1 MSTRR
6 ARDRERGIAL
16 LMVLWVF
23 MILGVL
29 SLDFSRYMRDD
40 AMAAVNFADGT
51 RGYYEALAGMNHAL
65 FDAMIARDQGG
76 APKVQNA
83 GIGHDDEDREGE
95 LVPADGQ
102 WHDGTFGGGKYQVRI
117 TDESGRVPIN
127 TVTPEQLR
135 RIVTNVMMGPNSAVQ
150 GMNTKDTAAVDEVV
164 DAIIDWRDP
173 DSLKSPKGAESD
185 YYLSNRGYPAKNA
198 YFDDINELLQVR
210 GVTAELFYGVD
221 GGPGLRDVF
230 SVYNLDPDLKL
241 NARTVTSPVIQVLLN
256 KTPEEA
262 DEMIAQ
268 RDDDLAGFSLRFQ
281 SQLIAV
287 DPSLEGLVGD
297 KAATLVFVEARADT
311 SDPRNQA
318 NVAAVVNLSSDEYEG
333 PKIIRWFDRAPWRGT
348 LPTAASFG
356 EPAA

>member
-1 MSTRR
+1 MT
-6 ARDRERGIAL
+6 ARGRSRERGVAL
-16 LMVLWVF
+16 LLVLWVF

-51 RGYYEALAGMNHAL
+51 RGYYEALAGMNRAL

-76 APKVQNA
+76 IAKLEA
-83 GIGHDDEDREGE
+83 GAGLDGEGE
-95 LVPADGQ
+95 GDGDLVPADGQ
-102 WHDGTFGGGKYQVRI
+102 WHGGQFAGGKYEVRI
-117 TDESGRVPIN
+117 TDESGRIPIN

-135 RIVTNVMMGPNSAVQ
+135 RIVTNIVLGPKAAVQ
-150 GMNTKDTAAVDEVV
+150 GVSQKSSDEVDEIV
-164 DAIIDWRDP
+164 DAIIDWRDV

-185 YYLSNRGYPAKNA
+185 FYLANHGYPAKNA

-210 GVTAELFYGVD
+210 GVTAEMFYGID

-230 SVYNLDPDLKL
+230 SVYNVDPDLKL
-241 NARTVTSPVIQVLLN
+241 NARTVTSPVVQVLLN

-262 DEMIAQ
+262 DELIAQ
-268 RDDDLAGFSLRFQ
+268 RQDDLAGFSVRFQ
-281 SQLIAV
+281 AELIAI

-297 KAATLVFVEARADT
+297 KPASLVFVEARADT
-311 SDPRNQA
+311 SNPRNQST
-318 NVAAVVNLSSDEYEG
+318 VAAVVNLSSDEFEG

-348 LPTAASFG
+348 LPTGEFG
-356 EPAA
+356 APAT